1 MRQKNLM
8 AEYMLRHQDLA
19 KNMLPNCGQGKATAN
34 KLWDSLAVLL
44 NAAGLPMKDAKS
56 WWKVFADQK
65 HNVKKKLSFNKAS
78 KQRTGGGP
86 YEEKYLTTA
95 EEQQLQATGMDV
107 AVEGLGEVR
116 TFGNS
121 TLKKSLSK
129 SLWPFPEAVNI
140 NINCL
145 GRLEIQPCKGHC
157 GYSVTHFWRRAS
169 NVIFFQAKGTH
180 DHPNPEAKE
189 STEARRL
196 FCNNRHIRN
205 TSTTLTQRKTS
216 RNNKS
221 RCTNNHFM
229 NPQHRLHKLEE

>member
-1 MRQKNLM
+1 MGKLAKIEIKDPSRQKDK
-8 AEYMLRHQDLA
+8 AFPKA
-19 KNMLPNCGQGKATAN
+19 VGSTLPELKWILSAQGLSYRRSN
-34 KLWDSLAVLL
+34 LL
-44 NAAGLPMKDAKS
+44 N
-56 WWKVFADQK
+56 
-65 HNVKKKLSFNKAS
+65 
-78 KQRTGGGP
+78 R
-86 YEEKYLTTA
+86 
-95 EEQQLQATGMDV
+95 
-107 AVEGLGEVR
+107 
-116 TFGNS
+116 
-121 TLKKSLSK
+121 
-129 SLWPFPEAVNI
+129 
-140 NINCL
+140 NCL